1 MLGEAM
7 RSRAARWMYLAVF
20 ALIALATMALLVVSG
35 SLVTPA
41 NAQPEGSKTAFCH
54 ATGSQNNPFVLVAVQ
69 TGGKAFNAHRNHPND
84 VELGEFPRGEKNP
97 FTIEDCPQEPPP
109 PNGNGNGNGN
119 GPDGPDGPNGPDGGD
134 GGVGFNCSQIQAAV
148 NTQYQQGEGTGA
160 VAGAAQ
166 SLGVDQQQVLACFG
180 TAAAL
185 QDTTVN
191 VQGTAAS
198 DSAAATDTASASAA
212 GGSAS
217 AAAGGA
223 LPSTG
228 GASLLA
234 LGAGA
239 LLVAGG
245 LLARRIVR

>member
-1 MLGEAM
+1 MLLAAM
-7 RSRAARWMYLAVF
+7 LAMVLAAAAPSF
-20 ALIALATMALLVVSG
+20 A
-35 SLVTPA
+35 
-41 NAQPEGSKTAFCH
+41 QTA
-54 ATGSQNNPFVLVAVQ
+54 AGGDVAVLQ
-69 TGGKAFNAHRNHPND
+69 YSCD
-84 VELGEFPRGEKNP
+84 
-97 FTIEDCPQEPPP
+97 
-109 PNGNGNGNGN
+109 
-119 GPDGPDGPNGPDGGD
+119 
-134 GGVGFNCSQIQAAV
+134 QIQAAV

-180 TAAAL
+180 TALAL
-185 QDTTVN
+185 QDSTVN
-191 VQGTAAS
+191 VGAGGGTAT
-198 DSAAATDTASASAA
+198 ATAGGGGG

-223 LPSTG
+223 LPDTG
-228 GASLLA
+228 GASLIA